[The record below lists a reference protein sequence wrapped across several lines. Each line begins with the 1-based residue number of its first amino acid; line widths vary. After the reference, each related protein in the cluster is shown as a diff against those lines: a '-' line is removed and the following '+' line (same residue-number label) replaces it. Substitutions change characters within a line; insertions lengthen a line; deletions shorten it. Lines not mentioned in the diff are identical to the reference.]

1 MAAAMSP
8 GNTVPP
14 ETTGSP
20 RTATPLPLTPG
31 RRAALA
37 IGVPVCLLLIAYGGF
52 DLIANLAVGHF
63 PVRYTA
69 PASTKS
75 LTVTTAGGSLSLR
88 PTAGPVT
95 LAGTA
100 SYTLIRA
107 TLTARTA
114 DGDTTLGYH
123 CVTLPTEDCAL
134 NATISAPAAMPVSVS
149 TAGGNA
155 TVAGRTGPVTLSSGG
170 GNLSAGHISG
180 PLSLSTSGGNVE
192 LSAITSPRLTAATGG
207 GNIQAAGISSPA
219 VTVTTS
225 GGNIRATGVSAATV
239 TAGTGG
245 GDIEIVFSSV
255 PRDVQVNTS
264 GGDITLVLPR
274 GTTAYHVTAST
285 SGGSIADS
293 LPQRTSSPNLISA
306 GTGGGNITLREQ

>member
-1 MAAAMSP
+1 MPAAMSP
-8 GNTVPP
+8 GNTAAP
-14 ETTGSP
+14 ETAGAP
-20 RTATPLPLTPG
+20 RTAPPLPLTPG

-52 DLIANLAVGHF
+52 DLIANLAVGHY

-75 LTVTTAGGSLSLR
+75 LSVTTDGGSLALR
-88 PTAGPVT
+88 PTAGRVT

-100 SYTLIRA
+100 RYTLIRS
-107 TLTARTA
+107 TLTERMVGTEAVV
-114 DGDTTLGYH
+114 GYH
-123 CVTLPTEDCAL
+123 CVTLPTGDCAL
-134 NATISAPAAMPVSVS
+134 DATISAPAAMPVSAS

-155 TVAGRTGPVTLSSGG
+155 SVTALTGPVTLSSGG
-170 GNLSAGHISG
+170 GSLSAGHISG
-180 PLSLSTSGGNVE
+180 PLRLNTSGGNVQ
-192 LSAITSPRLTAATGG
+192 LTAITSPTLTAATGG
-207 GNIQAAGISSPA
+207 GDIQAAGISSPA

-225 GGNIRATGVSAATV
+225 GGNIQATGVSAATV
-239 TAGTGG
+239 TARTGG

-264 GGDITLVLPR
+264 GGDITLVVPR
-274 GTTAYHVTAST
+274 GTTAYHLNAST

-293 LPQRTSSPNLISA
+293 LPQQTSSGNLISA
-306 GTGGGNITLREQ
+306 STGGGNITLREQ

>member
-1 MAAAMSP
+1 MAAMSP

-14 ETTGSP
+14 ETTGAP
-20 RTATPLPLTPG
+20 PTAQPLPLTPG

-52 DLIANLAVGHF
+52 DLIANLGVGHF

-75 LTVTTAGGSLSLR
+75 LTVTTGGGQLSLR
-88 PTAGPVT
+88 PTAGRVT

-100 SYTLIRA
+100 RYTLIRS
-107 TLTARTA
+107 TFTARTA
-114 DGDTTLGYH
+114 DGNTALGYR

-134 NATISAPAAMPVSVS
+134 DATISAPAAMPVTAS

-155 TVAGRTGPVTLSSGG
+155 SVAGLSGPVTLSSGG

-180 PLSLSTSGGNVE
+180 PLSLNTSGGSVQ
-192 LSAITSPRLTAATGG
+192 LTAITSPTLTAATGG

-219 VTVTTS
+219 VTAATG
-225 GGNIRATGVSAATV
+225 GGNIQATGVSAAAV
-239 TAGTGG
+239 TARTGG

-255 PRDVQVNTS
+255 PRDIQVNTS

-274 GTTAYHVTAST
+274 GTTAYHVIATT

-293 LPQRTSSPNLISA
+293 LPQQTSSPNVIAAS
-306 GTGGGNITLREQ
+306 TGGGNITIREQ

>member
-1 MAAAMSP
+1 MSP

-20 RTATPLPLTPG
+20 RTAQPLPLTPG

-52 DLIANLAVGHF
+52 DLIANLGVGHF

-75 LTVTTAGGSLSLR
+75 LTVTTDGGQLSLR
-88 PTAGPVT
+88 PTAGRVT
-95 LAGTA
+95 LTGTA
-100 SYTLIRA
+100 RYTLIRS

-114 DGDTTLGYH
+114 DGNTALGYH

-134 NATISAPAAMPVSVS
+134 DATISAPAAMPVTAS

-155 TVAGRTGPVTLSSGG
+155 SVAGLTGPVTLSSGG
-170 GNLSAGHISG
+170 GNLSASRISG
-180 PLSLSTSGGNVE
+180 PLSLNTSGGSVQ
-192 LSAITSPRLTAATGG
+192 LTAITSPTLTAATGG
-207 GNIQAAGISSPA
+207 GNIQAAG
-219 VTVTTS
+219 
-225 GGNIRATGVSAATV
+225 VSAAAV
-239 TAGTGG
+239 TARTGG
-245 GDIEIVFSSV
+245 GDIEIVFSGV

-274 GTTAYHVTAST
+274 GTTAYHVTAQT

-293 LPQRTSSPNLISA
+293 LPLQTSSPNVIAASA
-306 GTGGGNITLREQ
+306 GGGNITIREQ

>member
-1 MAAAMSP
+1 MAAMSP

-14 ETTGSP
+14 ETTGAP
-20 RTATPLPLTPG
+20 PTAQPLPLTPG

-52 DLIANLAVGHF
+52 DLIANLGVGHF

-75 LTVTTAGGSLSLR
+75 LTVTTDGGQLSLR
-88 PTAGPVT
+88 PTAGRVT

-100 SYTLIRA
+100 RYTLIRS
-107 TLTARTA
+107 TFTARTA
-114 DGDTTLGYH
+114 DGNTALGYR

-134 NATISAPAAMPVSVS
+134 DATISAPAAMPVTAS

-155 TVAGRTGPVTLSSGG
+155 SVAGLTGPVTLSSGG

-180 PLSLSTSGGNVE
+180 PLSLNTSGGSVQ
-192 LSAITSPRLTAATGG
+192 LTAITSPTLTAATGG
-207 GNIQAAGISSPA
+207 GNIQA
-219 VTVTTS
+219 
-225 GGNIRATGVSAATV
+225 TGVSAAAV
-239 TAGTGG
+239 TARTGG

-255 PRDVQVNTS
+255 PRDIQVNTS

-274 GTTAYHVTAST
+274 GTTAYHVIATT

-293 LPQRTSSPNLISA
+293 LPQQTSSPNVIAAS
-306 GTGGGNITLREQ
+306 TGGGNITIREQ

>member
-1 MAAAMSP
+1 MSP

-14 ETTGSP
+14 ETTGAP
-20 RTATPLPLTPG
+20 PTALPLPLTPG

-52 DLIANLAVGHF
+52 DLIANLGVGHF

-75 LTVTTAGGSLSLR
+75 LTVTTDGGQLSLR
-88 PTAGPVT
+88 PTAGRVT

-100 SYTLIRA
+100 RYTLIRS
-107 TLTARTA
+107 TFTARTA
-114 DGDTTLGYH
+114 DGNTALGYR

-134 NATISAPAAMPVSVS
+134 DATISAPAAMPVTAS

-155 TVAGRTGPVTLSSGG
+155 SVAGLTGPVTLSLGG

-180 PLSLSTSGGNVE
+180 PLSLNTSGGSVQ
-192 LSAITSPRLTAATGG
+192 LTAITSPTLTAATGG
-207 GNIQAAGISSPA
+207 GNIQA
-219 VTVTTS
+219 
-225 GGNIRATGVSAATV
+225 TGVSAAAV
-239 TAGTGG
+239 TARTGG

-255 PRDVQVNTS
+255 PRDIQVNTS

-274 GTTAYHVTAST
+274 GTTAYHVIATT

-293 LPQRTSSPNLISA
+293 LPQQTSSPNVIAAS
-306 GTGGGNITLREQ
+306 TGGGNITIREQ